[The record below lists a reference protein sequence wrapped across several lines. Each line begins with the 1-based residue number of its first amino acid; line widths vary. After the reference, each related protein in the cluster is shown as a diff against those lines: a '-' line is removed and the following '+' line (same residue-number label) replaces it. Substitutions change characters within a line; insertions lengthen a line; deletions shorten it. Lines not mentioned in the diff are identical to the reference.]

1 MSILILCM
9 KAIYHNKKEREY
21 EKNNHDYLSVLSMVW
36 ISACTA
42 GVGEG
47 ESGSAVLPSQLP
59 KNVVFKNGTIYTS
72 NEKQDIVE
80 AVAAKEG
87 KLYLLVQTRM

>member
-9 KAIYHNKKEREY
+9 KAIYHNKRRE
-21 EKNNHDYLSVLSMVW
+21 NMRRTIMIICLVLSMVW

-59 KNVVFKNGTIYTS
+59 K
-72 NEKQDIVE
+72 
-80 AVAAKEG
+80 
-87 KLYLLVQTRM
+87 M